1 LRHLTGVRYRLTNAT
16 QDSVAQ
22 RELEGDDEAAP
33 EIRKYLQ
40 LADIAFGS
48 TPQDSGERRRT
59 GTPDSSSSSMKVA

>member
-1 LRHLTGVRYRLTNAT
+1 MRYRLTNAT

-40 LADIAFGS
+40 LADIALDTELSDDLRSNIDLWAG
-48 TPQDSGERRRT
+48 
-59 GTPDSSSSSMKVA
+59 